1 MLDKKRKNGGNQMAL
16 SKKPVNGM
24 KDILPAEMEIRDYVT
39 SVIKDTYRSFGFTPI
54 ETPCMENIANLSNKQ
69 GGENEKLIFKVLKRG
84 EKLNLETAKE
94 EADVVDFG
102 MRYDLTVPLSRFY
115 ANHAND
121 LPTPFKALQIG
132 SVWRADR
139 PQRGRY
145 RQFTQC
151 DIDILGEPSNLAE
164 IELITATTTTIGRLG
179 FKNFE
184 IRINERRILKA
195 MAAYSGFEE
204 KDYDSIF
211 ITLDKMDKI
220 GLEGVAAELEEEGYA
235 KESIDK
241 YLELFEL
248 LKDRK
253 DVAEGVAFLKDKLG
267 DFLDQEVADSLT
279 EIATAV
285 NATKNAEF
293 TLVFD
298 PTLVRGMSYYTG
310 TIFEIAMPELGAAC
324 GGGGR
329 YDKMIG
335 KFTGNDVPAC
345 GFSIGFE
352 RIILLLMESGFKI
365 PERPKRV
372 AYLVEKK
379 YPAEKLVDVMKQAK
393 EARENGQQV
402 LVVRMNKNKKFQK
415 EKLDAEGYKEIV
427 EFFNK

>member
-1 MLDKKRKNGGNQMAL
+1 MAL

-84 EKLNLETAKE
+84 EKLNLESAKE

-115 ANHAND
+115 ANNAND
-121 LPTPFKALQIG
+121 LPSPFKALQIG

-195 MAAYSGFEE
+195 MAAYSGFAEV
-204 KDYDSIF
+204 DYDNVF

-220 GLEGVAAELEEEGYA
+220 GVEGVAEELAKDGYA
-235 KESIDK
+235 QDSIDK
-241 YLELFEL
+241 YLGLFKL
-248 LKDRK
+248 LEEKK
-253 DVAEGVAFLKDKLG
+253 DVVEGVAFLADTLG
-267 DFLDQEVADSLT
+267 NFLDEEVVTNMT

-310 TIFEIAMPELGAAC
+310 TIFEISMPELGAAC

-365 PERPKRV
+365 PESPKRV

-415 EKLDAEGYKEIV
+415 EQLAKEGYEEFV

>member
-267 DFLDQEVADSLT
+267 DFMDQEVADSLT

-352 RIILLLMESGFKI
+352 RIILLLMESGFQI

-415 EKLDAEGYKEIV
+415 EQLSKEGYEEFE

>member
-1 MLDKKRKNGGNQMAL
+1 MAL

-39 SVIKDTYRSFGFTPI
+39 NIIKDTYRSFGFTPI
-54 ETPCMENIANLSNKQ
+54 ETPCMENIKNLSSKQ
-69 GGENEKLIFKVLKRG
+69 GGENEKLIFKILKRG
-84 EKLNLETAKE
+84 EKLKLETAKE
-94 EADVVDFG
+94 ESDVVDFG

-115 ANHAND
+115 AAHAND
-121 LPTPFKALQIG
+121 LPAPFKALQIG

-151 DIDILGEPSNLAE
+151 DIDILGEPTNLAE

-195 MAAYSGFEE
+195 MAAYSGFKEE
-204 KDYDSIF
+204 DYDSVF

-220 GLEGVAAELEEEGYA
+220 GMDGVN
-235 KESIDK
+235 
-241 YLELFEL
+241 LFSL
-248 LKDRK
+248 LKEKRE
-253 DVAEGVAFLKDKLG
+253 VAEGVKFLSETLG
-267 DFLDQEVADSLT
+267 EYLEKEVVTSMT

-285 NATKNAEF
+285 NASKAAEF

-310 TIFEIAMPELGAAC
+310 TIFEISMPELGAAC

-335 KFTGNDVPAC
+335 NFTGNDVPAC

-352 RIILLLMESGFKI
+352 RIILLLMESGFQI
-365 PERPKRV
+365 PERREKV
-372 AYLVEKK
+372 AYLLEKN
-379 YPAEKLVDVMKQAK
+379 YPADKLVDVMKQAK

-415 EKLDAEGYKEIV
+415 EQLKKEGYEEFL
-427 EFFNK
+427 EFFNQ

>member
-1 MLDKKRKNGGNQMAL
+1 MAL

-248 LKDRK
+248 LKDHK

-402 LVVRMNKNKKFQK
+402 LVVRMNKNEKFQK
-415 EKLDAEGYKEIV
+415 EQLSKEGYEEFE

>member
-1 MLDKKRKNGGNQMAL
+1 MAL

-39 SVIKDTYRSFGFTPI
+39 NVIKDTYRSFGFTPI

-69 GGENEKLIFKVLKRG
+69 GGENEKLIFKVMKRG
-84 EKLNLETAKE
+84 EKLDLENAKE
-94 EADVVDFG
+94 EADIVDFG

-115 ANHAND
+115 SNNANN
-121 LPTPFKALQIG
+121 LPSPFKALQMG

-195 MAAYSGFEE
+195 MAAYSGFAEE
-204 KDYDSIF
+204 DYDSVF

-220 GLEGVAAELEEEGYA
+220 GVEGVSEELAKNGYPQ
-235 KESIDK
+235 ESIDK
-241 YLELFEL
+241 YLNLFAL
-248 LKDRK
+248 LQDKK
-253 DVAEGVAFLKDKLG
+253 DVAEGVELLKNTLG
-267 DFLDQEVADSLT
+267 EYLDEEVVTNMT

-285 NATKNAEF
+285 NATKGAEF
-293 TLVFD
+293 NLVFD

-365 PERPKRV
+365 PESPKKV

-379 YPAEKLVDVMKQAK
+379 YPADKLVDVMKQASA
-393 EARENGQQV
+393 ARANGQQV

-415 EKLDAEGYKEIV
+415 EQLEKDGYEEFV

>member
-1 MLDKKRKNGGNQMAL
+1 MAL

-39 SVIKDTYRSFGFTPI
+39 NVIKETYRSFGFTPI

-84 EKLNLETAKE
+84 EKLNLETATD

-102 MRYDLTVPLSRFY
+102 MRYDLTVPLTRFY
-115 ANHAND
+115 SNNANN
-121 LPTPFKALQIG
+121 LPSPFKALQIG

-164 IELITATTTTIGRLG
+164 IELITATTTTIGKLG

-195 MAAYSGFEE
+195 MAAYSGFAEE
-204 KDYDSIF
+204 DYDSVF

-220 GLEGVAAELEEEGYA
+220 GVTGCAEELARNGYEQE
-235 KESIDK
+235 KIDK
-241 YLELFEL
+241 YLGLFAL
-248 LKDRK
+248 LEEKK
-253 DVAEGVAFLKDKLG
+253 DVAEGVAFLAETLG
-267 DFLDQEVADSLT
+267 EYLDAEVVTNMT

-285 NATKNAEF
+285 NATKAADF
-293 TLVFD
+293 ALVFD

-310 TIFEIAMPELGAAC
+310 TIFEISMPELGAAC

-329 YDKMIG
+329 YDKMVG

-352 RIILLLMESGFKI
+352 RIILLLMESGFVI
-365 PERPKRV
+365 PESPKKV
-372 AYLVEKK
+372 AYLVEKN
-379 YPAEKLVDVMKQAK
+379 YPADRLVTVMQQAK

-415 EKLDAEGYKEIV
+415 EQLTKEGYESFV
-427 EFFNK
+427 EFFAN

>member
-1 MLDKKRKNGGNQMAL
+1 MAL

-267 DFLDQEVADSLT
+267 DFMDQEVADSLT

-393 EARENGQQV
+393 EARGNGQQV

-415 EKLDAEGYKEIV
+415 EQLSKEGYEEFE